1 MNRNGILVVRFFQ
14 YSFKKFPKLS
24 YFFLLFF
31 ALNLFF
37 IAIKLQVAPFFLYG
51 MYSEKIPATSE
62 FKTVSILV
70 NGRNLKEYGTS
81 YREHEF
87 LSSALESYLN
97 TKRNGGIDPVQSRV
111 EARYGFL
118 IRSSIYPLIRDKIF
132 NPPGAVNQ
140 FGPWYRQRISRILT
154 VPVKTVT
161 IQEHLYRYDAARN
174 SATHLKT
181 EPLAQF

>member
-1 MNRNGILVVRFFQ
+1 MNRKEILVVRFFQ

-24 YFFLLFF
+24 YFFILFF

-62 FKTVSILV
+62 FKTISILV
-70 NGRNLKEYGTS
+70 NGRDLKDYGVAL
-81 YREHEF
+81 REHEF

-97 TKRNGGIDPVQSRV
+97 MKRNGGIDPVQSRV

-118 IRSSIYPLIRDKIF
+118 TQSPVYPLIREKIF
-132 NPPGAVNQ
+132 NPPGAVDR
-140 FGPWYRQRISRILT
+140 FEPWYRQRISRLLG
-154 VPVKTVT
+154 VPVNTVT
-161 IQEHLYRYDAARN
+161 IEERLYHYGAATQ
-174 SATHLKT
+174 SATHIKT
-181 EPLAQF
+181 EKIAQF